1 MKGRITGPL
10 PSGPNPNWPGRI
22 RRANGKFWEDEKAW
36 ELILSFCLLSSIWKY
51 LDDDEELQIGQ
62 PAAVVASFL
71 KTTTILTPICLRKA
85 SWIPTFTDQIRIQK
99 ESETAPKRINR
110 TIKDRDHHRLA
121 PNLEHLASI
130 RQNKIFILVSLTS

>member
-1 MKGRITGPL
+1 MEDRIIETPPKRATPKIGQDGFGKRMKNFGRRKT
-10 PSGPNPNWPGRI
+10 
-22 RRANGKFWEDEKAW
+22 W
-36 ELILSFCLLSSIWKY
+36 ELILSFCLPLLIWKY

-85 SWIPTFTDQIRIQK
+85 SWIPTFTDRFRIRK
-99 ESETAPKRINR
+99 EPETAPKRINR
-110 TIKDRDHHRLA
+110 TIKNRNHHRLA

-130 RQNKIFILVSLTS
+130 RQNKTFYSC